1 MLPCSRRASS
11 LAFRLHQQRLF
22 SSNPRLPSSISKMSG
37 DTAGAAKEGKV
48 TATQADIDTRQ
59 EELDAEMQDVSL

>member
-37 DTAGAAKEGKV
+37 DTGAAKEGKV